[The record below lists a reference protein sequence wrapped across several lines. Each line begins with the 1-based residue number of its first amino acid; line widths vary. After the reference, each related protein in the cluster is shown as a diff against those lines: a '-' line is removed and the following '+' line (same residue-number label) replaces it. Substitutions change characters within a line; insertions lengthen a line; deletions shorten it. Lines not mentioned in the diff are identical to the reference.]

1 MDYDFIQRKVYD
13 LIFTFIDSIPIDP
26 FSIVSY
32 FDSIFICSYK
42 EYSEYYNISEDD
54 VIRKFNSNE
63 GFLLKCKDTST
74 NTNYYIMGYNQNK
87 SKERIR
93 FTIAHELGHFILKH
107 NDRTSKNILN
117 RYSLSDQET
126 QHFETEANHFAKH
139 LLIPFPIALYFKKHL
154 KRFTAEIISNIFN
167 VNFEPAN
174 YVFLNLNKLGDYSK
188 KYFDSNI
195 EQIILKKF
203 NKSIAKILYKNRC
216 LFCGHIF
223 YVKDPKFCPICGKTL
238 LLRESID
245 DIFPYFI
252 NYEDDNMIYSK
263 IEINENHK
271 AVKCP
276 KCENEHIVEGDYCQI
291 CGMHTVNRCTF
302 CHELLDGDARY
313 CHECGAES
321 TFYINRILT
330 NYEGYNYLGKDDAPF

>member
-1 MDYDFIQRKVYD
+1 
-13 LIFTFIDSIPIDP
+13 
-26 FSIVSY
+26 
-32 FDSIFICSYK
+32 
-42 EYSEYYNISEDD
+42 
-54 VIRKFNSNE
+54 
-63 GFLLKCKDTST
+63 
-74 NTNYYIMGYNQNK
+74 MGYNQNK

-154 KRFTAEIISNIFN
+154 NRFTAEIISNIFN

-216 LFCGHIF
+216 LFCGQIF